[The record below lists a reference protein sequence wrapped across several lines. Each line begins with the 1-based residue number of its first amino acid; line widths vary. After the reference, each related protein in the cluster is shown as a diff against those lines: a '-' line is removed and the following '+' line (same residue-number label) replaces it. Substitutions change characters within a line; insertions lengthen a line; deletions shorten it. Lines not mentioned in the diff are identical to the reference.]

1 MSDHA
6 EAPEKLLAL
15 QRRLGAHLRDP
26 EHAAAP
32 ENIENRRLAIYRRLF
47 FNNLSNLFR
56 RNFPVIRKLYE
67 PAEWDALIRDFM
79 IHQRPSTPMFTEIGS
94 EFVQFLE
101 DRQAR
106 GLDDP
111 PWLLELAR
119 WEYLETRVRL
129 HPADLD
135 RCENRPAADA
145 LETRLEPNP
154 TLALARFEWPVHKI
168 GPDFKPD
175 RPEAVWLAVW
185 RRRDDDTRFVRVNG
199 LTARLIELCAQSGE
213 PTCARPLLVRIA
225 QEVSQPTDQVLAAG
239 ETLVSSLL
247 EREILLTGT

>member
-6 EAPEKLLAL
+6 KAPEKLLAL

-32 ENIENRRLAIYRRLF
+32 GNVEHRRLAIYRRLF

-67 PAEWDALIRDFM
+67 SAEWDALIRDFM
-79 IHQRPSTPMFTEIGS
+79 IHQRPSTPMFTEIGT

-101 DRQAR
+101 DRRAR
-106 GLDDP
+106 SHDDP

-119 WEYLETRVRL
+119 WEYLETQVRL

-135 RCENRPAADA
+135 GCENRLEADV
-145 LETRLEPNP
+145 LETRLQVNP
-154 TLALARFEWPVHKI
+154 TLALAHFEWPVHKI
-168 GPDFKPD
+168 GPAFKPD

-185 RRRDDDTRFVRVNG
+185 RRRDDETRFVRVND
-199 LTARLIELCAQSGE
+199 LTARLIELSSE
-213 PTCARPLLVRIA
+213 PGGNAAARAILARIA
-225 QEVSQPTDQVLAAG
+225 AEIPQPVEQVSRAGVALIQSLA
-239 ETLVSSLL
+239 
-247 EREILLTGT
+247 EREILLAGG